1 VYTARRLTDDHNIEA
16 VSLTGATPG
25 QERIAALARLEDETD
40 PLEVICTVDIFN
52 EGVDIPALTHI
63 LLLRPTQSFTV
74 FLQQLGRGLRKAPN
88 KDYLV
93 VVDFVG
99 NFRKAHVAPLALS
112 GYTSIQEFAGEATAT
127 FKTSTPAV
135 SLPRGCFLDTDL
147 EVQRI
152 WDREIRAIL
161 RGKISVEDRLK
172 ALYADIRADLGEAS
186 PSLSDFLNN
195 AYQVDPY
202 IFIRHFGNWLRTR
215 LACEGTLSQQERALL
230 DTPGEA
236 FLEHLESGLSPVK
249 SYKMVVLNSLL
260 NMPGTEWDIDAIA
273 KAFYEFFMDHPEKR
287 FDYDELAASANPEQF
302 PLSKVKTKLLQM
314 PLNFLSNTETDWF
327 TLDKT
332 GNTFSIKPELAPYW
346 KDPFFRN
353 LVADRVRFALVRY
366 FSRKAQTVDIP
377 YDEDIFHTGFP
388 IPQEFALS
396 FLADRPLKPRSSRK
410 IKLKINGKRYNA
422 LIERPGSPREYR
434 IAYDAESDVVR
445 ALRQYLKNDLKIGEK
460 AFALRASGKNELI
473 AERPSRPANS

>member
-1 VYTARRLTDDHNIEA
+1 L
-16 VSLTGATPG
+16 
-25 QERIAALARLEDETD
+25 D
-40 PLEVICTVDIFN
+40 P
-52 EGVDIPALTHI
+52 
-63 LLLRPTQSFTV
+63 
-74 FLQQLGRGLRKAPN
+74 
-88 KDYLV
+88 
-93 VVDFVG
+93 
-99 NFRKAHVAPLALS
+99 
-112 GYTSIQEFAGEATAT
+112 
-127 FKTSTPAV
+127 
-135 SLPRGCFLDTDL
+135 DL

-202 IFIRHFGNWLRTR
+202 IFIRYFRNWLRTR

-236 FLEHLESGLSPVK
+236 FLEHLEKGLSPVK

-273 KAFYEFFMDHPEKR
+273 KAFYGFFMDHPEKR
-287 FDYDELAASANPEQF
+287 FDYDELAASTNPEQF
-302 PLSKVKTKLLQM
+302 PLPKVKSKLLQM
-314 PLNFLSNTETDWF
+314 PLNFLSNAETDWF
-327 TLDKT
+327 ILDKT

-346 KDPFFRN
+346 NDPFFRD

-366 FSRKAQTVDIP
+366 FSRKAQAVDIS

-396 FLADRPLKPRSSRK
+396 FLADRPLKPASSRK

-422 LIERPGSPREYR
+422 LIQRPDSSREYR
-434 IAYDAESDVVR
+434 IAYDAESAAVR
-445 ALRQYLKNDLKIGEK
+445 ALREYLGNDLKAGED
-460 AFALRASGKNELI
+460 AFTLRVSGKSELLAERASRQAK
-473 AERPSRPANS
+473 PSM